1 MTHNAECYWVLST
14 FRFTGPA
21 CFYNPIAEAFAHL
34 SCIGAVISV
43 YLDTSGYCDKPEYI
57 VSVYGITTFGEFEIQ
72 SFQVLV
78 NNEYI
83 FFSDCCF
90 VFSSRRRHT
99 RLRTVTGVQTCALP
113 IYDRLPWFHG
123 NISSDCSVVVFLRS
137 EERRVGKECRSRWSP
152 YH

>member
-1 MTHNAECYWVLST
+1 M
-14 FRFTGPA
+14 
-21 CFYNPIAEAFAHL
+21 
-34 SCIGAVISV
+34 

-90 VFSSRRRHT
+90 VY
-99 RLRTVTGVQTCALP
+99 LVLQ
-113 IYDRLPWFHG
+113 
-123 NISSDCSVVVFLRS
+123 VVFFCTAIGHLITFAVPLLLFDVFIQNIVYVEYLIGNLLIKLCHVLES
-137 EERRVGKECRSRWSP
+137 QAFD
-152 YH
+152 

>member
-90 VFSSRRRHT
+90 VY
-99 RLRTVTGVQTCALP
+99 LVLQ
-113 IYDRLPWFHG
+113 
-123 NISSDCSVVVFLRS
+123 VVFFCTAIGHLITFAVPLLLFDVFIQNIVYVEYLIGNLLIKLCHVLES
-137 EERRVGKECRSRWSP
+137 QAFD
-152 YH
+152 